1 MSLKKKVNELQV
13 IDMTIPLETVG
24 KICNEYTRQV
34 MRRLFARLTETELW
48 RLKRLLS
55 SNAVPRIS
63 EEQALD
69 YLQMI
74 DERLEAGLKS
84 PYDKLQKY
92 EQHLKNMTRF

>member
-1 MSLKKKVNELQV
+1 
-13 IDMTIPLETVG
+13 MTIPPEMVG
-24 KICNEYTRQV
+24 KICDEYTRQV

-48 RLKRLLS
+48 QLKRLLS
-55 SNAVPRIS
+55 NNDVPRIS